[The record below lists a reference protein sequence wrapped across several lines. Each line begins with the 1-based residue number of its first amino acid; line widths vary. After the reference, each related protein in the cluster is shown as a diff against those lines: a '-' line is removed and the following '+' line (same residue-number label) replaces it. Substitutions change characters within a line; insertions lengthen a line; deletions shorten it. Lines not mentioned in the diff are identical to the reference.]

1 MEAKEIQEVRNV
13 TPGFLAPGGVAK
25 AIIGVGKAKTSL
37 SVMQMVI
44 LGILAGAFIGFGSE
58 LATMVSFDMSKF
70 LGVGF
75 AKFIFGSVFSVGLIL
90 VVIAGAELFTGNNL
104 IFVGVLT
111 GDVKFSKMLNNWFWV
126 YVANFIGSLLL
137 VWIMYATGLWK
148 TGDFGVGAKALAIA
162 NGKVNLA
169 WGAAFARAI
178 GCNWL
183 VCLAV
188 WLAVASKD
196 VVGKIFAIYFP
207 IMAFVASGFEH
218 SIANMYFIPMGILLK
233 TNADVVAAAG
243 LTDKLANLTWGGFFV
258 SNLIPVTLGNIVGG
272 ALFVSALYWAVYLK
286 GKK

>member
-13 TPGFLAPGGVAK
+13 TLGFLAPGGVAK
-25 AIIGVGKAKTSL
+25 AIIGVSKAKTSL

-70 LGVGF
+70 FGVGF

-104 IFVGVLT
+104 IFIGVLT

-218 SIANMYFIPMGILLK
+218 IIANMYFIPMGLLLK
-233 TNADVVAAAG
+233 NNADVVAAAG
-243 LTDKLANLTWGGFFV
+243 LTDKLANLTWGGFV
-258 SNLIPVTLGNIVGG
+258 NNLIPVTLGNIVGG
-272 ALFVSALYWAVYLK
+272 ALFVSTLYWAVYLK